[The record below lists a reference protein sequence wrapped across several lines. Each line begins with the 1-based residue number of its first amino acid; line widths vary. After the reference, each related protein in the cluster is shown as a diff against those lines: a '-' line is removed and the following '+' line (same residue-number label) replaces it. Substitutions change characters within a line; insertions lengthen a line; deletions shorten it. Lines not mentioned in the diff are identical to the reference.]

1 MKHTTIGL
9 IIGSLVI
16 ASAARADT
24 TATVNLGGTVTS
36 TLTLGST
43 TAGAASGLDLM
54 NGQQIVKV
62 ADVVASTNNEQGLTL
77 TASSGSLAKTGG
89 SSIPF
94 QVTTVAEA
102 ATPLSTAFL
111 VASGTAYTT
120 GTSAAGGINVDLFIM
135 YTPATLQDPG
145 DYTGVINL
153 SVSDN

>member
-1 MKHTTIGL
+1 MKLFAQGL
-9 IIGSLVI
+9 VIASLVI
-16 ASAARADT
+16 ASTALADT
-24 TATVNLGGTVTS
+24 TATVDLGGTVTS

-77 TASSGSLAKTGG
+77 TASSGSLAKGG
-89 SSIPF
+89 GTSIPF
-94 QVTTVAEA
+94 QVTSVDEA
-102 ATPLSTAFL
+102 ATPASGAFL
-111 VASGTAYTT
+111 IASGSSYTR
-120 GTSAAGGINVDLFIM
+120 GTSAAGSINWDLFIM

-145 DYTGVINL
+145 DYTGVIHL